1 MRRVVA
7 NGFGSWKGKEL
18 LRQLI
23 HEIREDQVFNGAAA
37 LAFYTMLALFPA
49 AIFGLSLLPYLP
61 IPHLRQAVFDLLF
74 EILPPSAAELFTG
87 TVSRIM
93 SDRNGGLLSFG
104 LVFAIWSASSGLD
117 AVMQQLNVVYGVTDR
132 RSFVRQRATA
142 LLLMMMFM
150 GLLVV
155 TFALVIIGGELQ
167 DALSGVL
174 GWSEPVH
181 VFFALLRWLIIS
193 GALLAAFAIVY
204 RFAPDVRRPFELLSP
219 GNLFATAGFLLAS
232 FGFRTYVDNL
242 ASYDTTYG
250 SLGAVI
256 VLLLWLFIIGAVIMI
271 GGELND
277 LVARAQARQTQRT
290 SMLLELSGS
299 LGPINTLPSQHRSVC
314 IKYQTL
320 EREMKDSAP
329 QKQRELRRM
338 AKSEPG
344 IEHISRAAVVYPT
357 PRELLLH
364 LEVDFRA
371 GVTPKQMES
380 TLRRLARTLLTQ
392 DPEARR
398 FYIEASISEPHA
410 ELAVEE
416 EKRPRQN

>member
-1 MRRVVA
+1 VRRVVA
-7 NGFGSWKGKEL
+7 NGFGSWKEL

-61 IPHLRQAVFDLLF
+61 IPHLRQAIFDLLF
-74 EILPPSAAELFTG
+74 DILPPSAAELFTG

-155 TFALVIIGGELQ
+155 TFALVIVGGELQ

-219 GNLFATAGFLLAS
+219 GNLFATASFLLAS

-256 VLLLWLFIIGAVIMI
+256 VLLLWLFIIGSVIMI

-277 LVARAQARQTQRT
+277 LVARAKARQAQRT
-290 SMLLELSGS
+290 SMLFELSGS
-299 LGPINTLPSQHRSVC
+299 LGPINSLPSQHRSVY

-320 EREMKDSAP
+320 EREMQDSAP

-364 LEVDFRA
+364 LEVDFRT
-371 GVTPKQMES
+371 GVTPRQMDS

-410 ELAVEE
+410 ELAHAE
-416 EKRPRQN
+416 EKLPRQS

>member
-1 MRRVVA
+1 VRDGA
-7 NGFGSWKGKEL
+7 PKGFGSWKEL

-61 IPHLRQAVFDLLF
+61 IPHLRQAIFDLLF

-93 SDRNGGLLSFG
+93 SDRNSGLLSFG
-104 LVFAIWSASSGLD
+104 LLFAIWSASSGLD

-142 LLLMMMFM
+142 LLLMLLFM

-155 TFALVIIGGELQ
+155 TFALVIVGGELQ
-167 DALSGVL
+167 DALSVML

-181 VFFALLRWLIIS
+181 VFFALLRWVIIS

-204 RFAPDVRRPFELLSP
+204 RFAPDVRRPFQLFSP

-242 ASYDTTYG
+242 GSYDTTYG

-256 VLLLWLFIIGAVIMI
+256 LLLLWLFIIGSVIMI

-277 LVARAQARQTQRT
+277 LIARVKARQTQRT
-290 SMLLELSGS
+290 STLFELSGS
-299 LGPINTLPSQHRSVC
+299 IGAIDALPAQQHRSVY
-314 IKYQTL
+314 IKYQTA
-320 EREMKDSAP
+320 EREMSDSAP

-338 AKSEPG
+338 AKSEPA
-344 IEHISRAAVVYPT
+344 IEHISRAAVIYPS

-371 GVTPKQMES
+371 SVTPRQMES
-380 TLRRLARTLLTQ
+380 TLRRLARSLLTQ
-392 DPEARR
+392 DAEAKR
-398 FYIEASISEPHA
+398 FYIEASICEQPSEA
-410 ELAVEE
+410 TQAE
-416 EKRPRQN
+416 EKLPRQS